1 MIGMAAAEG
10 APSLVE
16 LDLRFNELA
25 EKTKKAVRSAIN
37 ARNATIARGIK
48 VWASV
53 TRVMYSQLST
63 VCVAH
68 ARVQRC
74 CE

>member
-37 ARNATIARGIK
+37 ARNAKLIARGIK
-48 VWASV
+48 VWDEDEP
-53 TRVMYSQLST
+53 RLRYHL
-63 VCVAH
+63 
-68 ARVQRC
+68 
-74 CE
+74 

>member
-37 ARNATIARGIK
+37 ARNAKLIARGIK
-48 VWASV
+48 VWDEDEPHL
-53 TRVMYSQLST
+53 RYHL
-63 VCVAH
+63 
-68 ARVQRC
+68 
-74 CE
+74 